1 MPRRA
6 VLTALAAVT
15 LVSVAGI
22 ADAADRNV
30 PPYGRGPGP
39 NKPVIVGATGVGVA
53 ASNWAFYGGDY
64 PSYASPA
71 YHAQPSS
78 VSYPSISP
86 GTRTHIL
93 HNYYT
98 ICKKKG
104 ELELSLHFMLFVE
117 NPTCGPKRADVWRLV
132 MSGSGTT
139 LDWD

>member
-53 ASNWAFYGGDY
+53 ASNWAFYGGEDN
-64 PSYASPA
+64 AVGLRLA
-71 YHAQPSS
+71 VLTEGQ
-78 VSYPSISP
+78 
-86 GTRTHIL
+86 
-93 HNYYT
+93 
-98 ICKKKG
+98 
-104 ELELSLHFMLFVE
+104 
-117 NPTCGPKRADVWRLV
+117 RA
-132 MSGSGTT
+132 
-139 LDWD
+139 